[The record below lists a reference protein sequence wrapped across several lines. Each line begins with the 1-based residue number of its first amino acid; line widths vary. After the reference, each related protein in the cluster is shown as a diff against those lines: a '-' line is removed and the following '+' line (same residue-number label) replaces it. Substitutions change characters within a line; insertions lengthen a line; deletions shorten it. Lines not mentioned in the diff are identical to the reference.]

1 MGKAKKAKKI
11 MQNDKLDEQNVNLE
25 SNWDESVKKFEEL
38 ELNEELL
45 SGIYGIGFEKPSAIQ
60 QKGILP
66 ILKKRDT
73 ICQAQSGSG
82 KTATFT
88 IGMLQLIDPSE
99 EKIQSL
105 ILAPTRELAIQI
117 QDIVTKLGVYLK
129 IKVHLCV
136 GGTNVV
142 DDISALREG
151 CHVVVGTPGRV
162 YDMMKKNHLNPSY
175 LRLLIL
181 DEADEMLGQ
190 GFLGQVNDI
199 LKLIPVDTQI
209 VLVSATMSPQI
220 IKMTENIMND
230 PVKILVKNE
239 DVTLKGIKQ
248 FYINCNSDD
257 IKFENMLLIFGHMD
271 ITQCIIYVN
280 TVEKSVNLAAKMR
293 ERDFAVSYI
302 NGDMPQEDRMKIM
315 REFRSGTSRMLIST
329 DLLARGIDVHQVG
342 LVINF
347 DLPNKKENYIHRVG
361 RSGRYGRR
369 GVAINLITK
378 LEARFMIEIEE
389 CYSTQ
394 IAKLPDDISQI

>member
-181 DEADEMLGQ
+181 DEADETLGQ

-220 IKMTENIMND
+220 AKMT
-230 PVKILVKNE
+230 
-239 DVTLKGIKQ
+239 
-248 FYINCNSDD
+248 
-257 IKFENMLLIFGHMD
+257 
-271 ITQCIIYVN
+271 
-280 TVEKSVNLAAKMR
+280 